1 VVDSR
6 SVNDTFRILRSKRP
20 NFARGVRLMGQLLP
34 QGHHRETPT
43 RPDGSLFL
51 SRLERRAQALQ
62 KSMLKM
68 LDSGDDSYTHPG
80 IWAPFVVVGD

>member
-1 VVDSR
+1 MTLSDLASE
-6 SVNDTFRILRSKRP
+6 TTK
-20 NFARGVRLMGQLLP
+20 FARGVRLMGQLLP

-62 KSMLKM
+62 KSMLK